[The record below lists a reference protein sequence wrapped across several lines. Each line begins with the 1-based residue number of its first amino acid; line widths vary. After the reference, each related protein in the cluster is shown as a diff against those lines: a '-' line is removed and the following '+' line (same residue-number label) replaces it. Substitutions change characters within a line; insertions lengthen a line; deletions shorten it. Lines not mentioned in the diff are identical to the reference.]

1 MVGNWTRLAPR
12 LERRLGMN
20 RSLDPCEVE
29 ALWQLC
35 LTEAGLQG
43 KLDQA
48 CSLFTPGEA
57 AMLEWMDDVSLMEGH
72 GYGSRINYEIASPL
86 LHDLHDTLKVRGM
99 TEVDCAN

>member
-1 MVGNWTRLAPR
+1 
-12 LERRLGMN
+12 MN